1 MSELAEIREELD
13 HLRSRITSLE
23 YDTDGSHTCDAA
35 AAASVAER
43 HLSYARAE
51 WRGAMRELKAGLR
64 QAVSLLIADT
74 DAPARRPENTQ
85 SANDKPLT

>member
-51 WRGAMRELKAGLR
+51 CRG
-64 QAVSLLIADT
+64 Q
-74 DAPARRPENTQ
+74 
-85 SANDKPLT
+85 